1 MHFTCSEMTEAEVR
15 ASAEWCSAVLE
26 SANPAKS
33 SILLGS
39 AWGKN

>member
-1 MHFTCSEMTEAEVR
+1 MRFTCSEMTEAEVR
-15 ASAEWCSAVLE
+15 ASAEWRSSVLE

-33 SILLGS
+33 SMLLGS